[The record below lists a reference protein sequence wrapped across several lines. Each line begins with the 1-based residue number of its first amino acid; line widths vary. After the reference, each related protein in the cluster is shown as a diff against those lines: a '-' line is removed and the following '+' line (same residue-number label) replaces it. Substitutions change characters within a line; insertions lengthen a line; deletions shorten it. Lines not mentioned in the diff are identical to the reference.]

1 MGRPLKQLLERNCEL
16 MYHMHMPLRDIEMTD
31 STELNFIHGWLV
43 NQKKKEADAMNP
55 KKGNA
60 HG

>member
-1 MGRPLKQLLERNCEL
+1 